1 MALFGTK
8 EERQVKKLLKNYK
21 NLYDKLFYIEKVG
34 QSIVKELHE
43 FTESQ
48 MRVHLKDIQIACV
61 NIDAAM
67 RELSNNDDKLYQKF
81 FNQIPKFSSFD
92 QGADFISGDSKM
104 YILPEHNTG
113 EKIKIKGKEW
123 RESIEKHQ
131 HALMKKIRY
140 ASFIKKETIELPEI
154 EKQDF
159 SPWIELFSNLDIPKK
174 LKGLILYDI
183 RKIENYHDNFN
194 NFFYKTYEMMY
205 NNFVFAE
212 IPSDFSDETLE
223 VHSMIQFFIE
233 KGVIDKENPYKVAVY
248 ELPDI
253 IKPYASELGLF
264 TVQSQR

>member
-34 QSIVKELHE
+34 KSIVKELHE
-43 FTESQ
+43 VTESQ
-48 MRVHLKDIQIACV
+48 MRVHLKDIEIACV

-67 RELSNNDDKLYQKF
+67 RELSEKDNKLYQKF
-81 FNQIPKFSSFD
+81 FNEIPKFSSFD

-104 YILPEHNTG
+104 FILPEHNTG
-113 EKIKIKGKEW
+113 EKIKVQGKEW
-123 RESIEKHQ
+123 REYIEKHKN
-131 HALMKKIRY
+131 ALMKKIRY
-140 ASFIKKETIELPEI
+140 VSFLKKEAIDLPEI
-154 EKQDF
+154 KDQDYSVWF
-159 SPWIELFSNLDIPKK
+159 NFFSNLDVPKK

-183 RKIENYHDNFN
+183 REIEKYHDNFN

-212 IPSDFSDETLE
+212 IPNDFSDETLE
-223 VHSMIQFFIE
+223 VHSIIQFFID

-253 IKPYASELGLF
+253 IKPYSSQLGLF
-264 TVQSQR
+264 TVQAQR